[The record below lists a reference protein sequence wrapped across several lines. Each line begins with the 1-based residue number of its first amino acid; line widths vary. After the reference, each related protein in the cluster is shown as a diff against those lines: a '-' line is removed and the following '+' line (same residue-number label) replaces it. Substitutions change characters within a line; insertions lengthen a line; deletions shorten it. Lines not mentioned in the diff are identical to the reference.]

1 MKNVKYNSEDIIS
14 HHGVAAIIKNS
25 KGEILMQ
32 EHVKYGFWT
41 IPVGK
46 VKLGQNVEEGLKE
59 ELLEECNILI
69 TEFNELIVRNYSY
82 NRDGNNVH
90 VISHLFDI
98 RSYNGEIKNNE
109 PQKHKQQKFVSISE
123 IKKLP
128 YLSDLTLLYLE
139 LLGFKREAKIYL
151 F

>member
-1 MKNVKYNSEDIIS
+1 MGDIKYNSEDIVS
-14 HHGVAAIIKNS
+14 HHGVAAIIKNK

-46 VKLGQNVEEGLKE
+46 VKNGKDVEAGLKQE
-59 ELLEECNILI
+59 ILEECNIKI
-69 TEFNELIVRNYSY
+69 NKSKELIVKNYTY
-82 NRDGNNVH
+82 NRDGNEVL
-90 VISHLFDI
+90 VISHLFEI
-98 RSYNGEIKNNE
+98 LSYEGKVKNNE
-109 PQKHKQQKFVSISE
+109 PQKHKQQIFLPISE

-139 LLGFKREAKIYL
+139 LSGFKRNAKI
-151 F
+151 

>member
-1 MKNVKYNSEDIIS
+1 MGKIKYNSEDILS
-14 HHGVAAIIKNS
+14 HHGVAAIIKNQ

-46 VKLGQNVEEGLKE
+46 VKNEQNVEEGRKQE
-59 ELLEECNILI
+59 ILEECNITI
-69 TEFNELIVRNYSY
+69 KKFRELIVRNYTY
-82 NRDGNNVH
+82 NRDKNEVL
-90 VISHLFDI
+90 VISHLFEVL
-98 RSYNGEIKNNE
+98 SYDGEIKNNE
-109 PQKHKQQKFVSISE
+109 PQKHRQQNFLPISE

-139 LLGFKREAKIYL
+139 LLGFVRKARI
-151 F
+151 